1 MNILADHAAVGGIH
15 KSLPFK
21 CFMVLIILFQSPAI
35 SNSQQQGH
43 HFHTSW
49 NKMCYVHEFPTDDV
63 SKTVSGNTAFVEK
76 LCLSFVEKGSALSE
90 TLTAHDQYH
99 A

>member
-1 MNILADHAAVGGIH
+1 
-15 KSLPFK
+15 
-21 CFMVLIILFQSPAI
+21 
-35 SNSQQQGH
+35 
-43 HFHTSW
+43 
-49 NKMCYVHEFPTDDV
+49 MCYVHEFPTDDV